1 MSYTNSILFKVQIIT
16 QIAIILIF
24 YAFDFGANLQAVI
37 CGILLCLI
45 GIPHGANDHLY
56 RKDKTAIG
64 MLKFLGIYLGIISL
78 YVILWYLMPILAL
91 ILFFLVSFHHFGQS
105 NFENN
110 KVWYSPSII
119 WGIIL
124 IVFPVIIHFEEAILI
139 FKSMVGLGDFNQL
152 IFNYNFTWP
161 NIWQSISLILITV
174 IYLFSLLRFQKK
186 HFVSYFF
193 QFLLLIIWYFIT
205 PLLFGFIVVFCL
217 WHSMQSIDHQ
227 LTFYTSNFKKK
238 KENFFIACIPFSLIS
253 LLGFIAY
260 LYFFSFNVG
269 TSFILLSLITL
280 PHVLIMH
287 KLYVSE

>member
-1 MSYTNSILFKVQIIT
+1 
-16 QIAIILIF
+16 
-24 YAFDFGANLQAVI
+24 
-37 CGILLCLI
+37 
-45 GIPHGANDHLY
+45 
-56 RKDKTAIG
+56 
-64 MLKFLGIYLGIISL
+64 
-78 YVILWYLMPILAL
+78 MPILAL